1 MKTQSYKLEG
11 LAQANAVLTSY
22 NSDVME
28 QFAKINVTK
37 KIHASAAED
46 IVANSNKSNKN
57 QEKFL
62 MLELQKQLYA
72 WK

>member
-37 KIHASAAED
+37 
-46 IVANSNKSNKN
+46 NSM
-57 QEKFL
+57 QA
-62 MLELQKQLYA
+62 QLKTLLPTA
-72 WK
+72 TNPTRTKRNF